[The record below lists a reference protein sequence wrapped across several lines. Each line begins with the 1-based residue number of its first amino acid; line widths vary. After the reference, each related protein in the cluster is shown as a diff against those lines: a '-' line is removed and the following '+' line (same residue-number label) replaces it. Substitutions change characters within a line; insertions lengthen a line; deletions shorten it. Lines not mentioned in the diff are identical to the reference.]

1 MWIGLWLV
9 IALLHLLSW
18 CSEGFCDAYVTYV
31 FPLWVNTYGRFSGLF
46 PFSLGEWLIMAGV
59 LVLSLTFMVGVAALI
74 LHIRRRKCPLWMW
87 GYFRF
92 FAWVLVCVALIMT
105 LNCFLLYHVSS
116 FSEKYLSG
124 KGGDRS
130 ENRAEDTEKYTV
142 EDLLRLYNQVVRR
155 CNELS
160 GQMTRDEQGYITG
173 ATQAVSSL
181 DPAGMQDQAR
191 EEMRRLGETYPQLAG
206 YYPRPKPLLSSDF
219 LCQQGMLGWYFPF
232 SMEANYNDVAYIM
245 NQPATMCHELAHL
258 KGFIYED
265 EANFIGYLACVTS
278 SDPVFEYS
286 GYLSVLG
293 YVQRDLQRARKLNP
307 GQYAVAVEKLGI
319 EKPLDLVYQDDI
331 FVTDEEWARIE
342 GKALLDT
349 ETVSKATDA
358 FVDTTL
364 KANGVTDGAV
374 SYSRVVQL
382 MMEYDL
388 AGGQPMISQA
398 NQSANGVMGLLQ

>member
-1 MWIGLWLV
+1 M
-9 IALLHLLSW
+9 
-18 CSEGFCDAYVTYV
+18 
-31 FPLWVNTYGRFSGLF
+31 R
-46 PFSLGEWLIMAGV
+46 
-59 LVLSLTFMVGVAALI
+59 
-74 LHIRRRKCPLWMW
+74 

-92 FAWVLVCVALIMT
+92 LAWTVQCVALIMT
-105 LNCFLLYHVSS
+105 LNCALLYHVSS
-116 FSEKYLSG
+116 FSEKYLA
-124 KGGDRS
+124 DRS
-130 ENRAEDTEKYTV
+130 VNLAGRDEDVPENSADTTAAYTV
-142 EDLLRLYNQVVRR
+142 EDLLCLHNQVVRR

-160 GQMTRDEQGYITG
+160 GQMLRDDKGYIIG
-173 ATQAVSSL
+173 ATQAVASP
-181 DPAGMQDQAR
+181 DPVGMQDQAR

-232 SMEANYNDVAYIM
+232 SMEANYNDVAYVM

-293 YVQRDLQRARKLNP
+293 YVQRDLQRARKQNP
-307 GQYAVAVEKLGI
+307 EQYAAAVEQQGI
-319 EKPLDLVYQDDI
+319 EKPRDIVYRDDI
-331 FVTDEEWARIE
+331 FVTEEEWARIE

-349 ETVSKATDA
+349 ETVSKATDT

-364 KANGVTDGAV
+364 KANGVSDGAI

-382 MMEYDL
+382 MLEY
-388 AGGQPMISQA
+388 AR
-398 NQSANGVMGLLQ
+398 N